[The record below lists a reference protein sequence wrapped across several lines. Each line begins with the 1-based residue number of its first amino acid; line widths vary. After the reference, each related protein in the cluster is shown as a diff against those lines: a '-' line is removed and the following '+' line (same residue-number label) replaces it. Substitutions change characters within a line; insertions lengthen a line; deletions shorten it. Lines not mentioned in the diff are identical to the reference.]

1 MFLGNFVLLISN
13 IWSHGFAIFQNTEFF
28 SVDFV
33 SILIN
38 FLREKSFVF
47 EFDSVF
53 NLEDEISEETFSGNW
68 KQKMAINKI
77 VKDNNADCCS
87 SIINKTR
94 TGSRHAAR
102 QV

>member
-13 IWSHGFAIFQNTEFF
+13 ILSHGFAIFQNTEFF

-53 NLEDEISEETFSGNW
+53 NLEDEI
-68 KQKMAINKI
+68 
-77 VKDNNADCCS
+77 
-87 SIINKTR
+87 
-94 TGSRHAAR
+94 
-102 QV
+102 